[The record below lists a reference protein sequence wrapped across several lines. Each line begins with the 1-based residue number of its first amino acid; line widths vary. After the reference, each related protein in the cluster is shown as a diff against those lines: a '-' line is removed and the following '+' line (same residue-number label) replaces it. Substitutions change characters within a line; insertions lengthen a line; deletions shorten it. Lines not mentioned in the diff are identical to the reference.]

1 MIDKLRDIIRR
12 QEDLAAAMSEPK
24 TASDPK
30 KYAELAK
37 EHSDLAEVAD
47 RSKAY
52 TKLWEHLREDEEMAK
67 GDDPELKELASEELP
82 ELRSQLQALEDEL
95 KILLL
100 PRDPDDDKNTILE
113 IRGGTGGEEAAL
125 FAADLYRMYTR
136 FAERQHW
143 ATEVLSLSESESG
156 GIKEVILS
164 IKGKGAYGELKY
176 ESGVHR
182 VQRVPATEA
191 SGRIHTSAASVAVL
205 READEVE
212 VNIDPAD
219 LKIDTYRASGAG
231 GQHVNKTESAI
242 RITHMPSG
250 IVVTCQDEKS
260 QHKNRAK
267 AMKVLNARLY
277 ASQVEAQSRE
287 RADQRRSM
295 VSTGDRSA
303 KIRTYNYPQGR
314 ITDHRI
320 NLTLYKLAEITD
332 GDLTELI
339 ESLRVQDR
347 MDRLAEV

>member
-1 MIDKLRDIIRR
+1 MIEKLREIIRR
-12 QEDLAAAMSEPK
+12 QEDLAVAMSDPA

-37 EHSDLAEVAD
+37 EHSDLVKIAD
-47 RSKAY
+47 RARAY
-52 TKLWEHLREDEEMAK
+52 TKLWEHLRDDEEMAK
-67 GDDPELKELASEELP
+67 GDDLELKELANEEIP
-82 ELRSQLQALEDEL
+82 ELRDQLQALEDEL

-100 PRDPDDDKNTILE
+100 PQDPDDDKNTILE

-143 ATEVLSLSESESG
+143 TTEVLSLSESESG

-182 VQRVPATEA
+182 VQRVPATES

-205 READEVE
+205 REANEVQ
-212 VNIDPAD
+212 VNIDPTD
-219 LKIDTYRASGAG
+219 WKIDTYRASGAG

-242 RITHMPSG
+242 RITHIPSG

-267 AMKVLNARLY
+267 AMKVLTARLY
-277 ASQVEAQSRE
+277 TSQMEAQTRE
-287 RADQRRSM
+287 QADQRRSM
-295 VSTGDRSA
+295 ISTGDRSA

>member
-1 MIDKLRDIIRR
+1 MIEKLREIIQR
-12 QEDLAAAMSEPK
+12 QEDLAAAMSEPA
-24 TASDPK
+24 TAADPK

-37 EHSDLAEVAD
+37 EHSDLTEVVD
-47 RSKAY
+47 RAKEY
-52 TKLWEHLREDEEMAK
+52 VTLWEHLIEDEEMAK
-67 GDDPELKELASEELP
+67 GDDPELKELANDELP
-82 ELRSQLQALEDEL
+82 ELRSQVQALEDEL

-100 PRDPDDDKNTILE
+100 PRGPDDDKNTILE

-136 FAERQHW
+136 FAERQNW
-143 ATEVLSLSESESG
+143 ATEILSLSESESG

-205 READEVE
+205 PEANEVE
-212 VNIDPAD
+212 VNIDPTD

-242 RITHMPSG
+242 RITHIPSG

-260 QHKNRAK
+260 QHKNRTK
-267 AMKVLNARLY
+267 AMKVLTARLY
-277 ASQVEAQSRE
+277 ASQVDAQARQ
-287 RADQRRSM
+287 RADQRRIM

-332 GDLTELI
+332 GDLAELI

-347 MDRLAEV
+347 MERLTEV